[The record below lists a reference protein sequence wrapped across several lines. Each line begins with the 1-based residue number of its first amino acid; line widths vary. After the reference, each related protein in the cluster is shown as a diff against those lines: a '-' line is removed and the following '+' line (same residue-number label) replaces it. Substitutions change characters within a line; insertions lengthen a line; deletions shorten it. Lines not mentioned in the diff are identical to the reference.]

1 MNLTPTVE
9 MPSVQ
14 HRHPAVATALAV
26 IALVPLLAVAQPA
39 PAPAPAPAT
48 VPTTHAGL
56 DWKAPNLWV
65 HVDNLDAGKALLFE
79 NSRLGWLKAL
89 RQGDTL
95 LGDGRALFWQARKSP
110 AGQTFFSFYPFADW
124 PAFEARR
131 QMIVHTQ
138 EVVGKEAVTAYDAG
152 DAALVSPHYSQVWRR
167 APDFDITTAATA
179 PLNELIAAVGR
190 LEIHDIDIT
199 RWDEYESAWRDL
211 ASCLHQA
218 KYPLACRCFRGSF
231 GRGEYQVWWLA
242 PDAAT
247 YQAAP
252 APADVLRERLGE
264 AAANELLAKLAAVF
278 PVRETYE
285 VERRPDMCNLGR

>member
-1 MNLTPTVE
+1 MQYRHHVAATTV
-9 MPSVQ
+9 
-14 HRHPAVATALAV
+14 LA
-26 IALVPLLAVAQPA
+26 ALVLACVPFPAAAQTA
-39 PAPAPAPAT
+39 PAEAPAAF
-48 VPTTHAGL
+48 PTTHADL

-65 HVDNLDAGKALLFE
+65 HVDNLDARKALQFE

-95 LGDGRALFWQARKSP
+95 LGDGRALFWQAKKSP

-131 QMIVHTQ
+131 QMIMHTSA
-138 EVVGKEAVTAYDAG
+138 VVGEEAGTAYDAG

-167 APDFDITTAATA
+167 APDFDITTATTA
-179 PLNELIAAVGR
+179 PLNELTAAAGR

-218 KYPLACRCFRGSF
+218 KYPLACRCFRSSF

-247 YQAAP
+247 YQATPTP
-252 APADVLRERLGE
+252 AAVLRERLGE
-264 AAANELLAKLAAVF
+264 AAANELLAKLDAVF
-278 PVRETYE
+278 PARETYE
-285 VERRPDMCNLGR
+285 VEKRPDLCNLGR